1 MSTEFRGRPSITL
14 TGFMFSGK
22 SSVGRKLAGR
32 LGLKFIDLDSEI
44 VCAAG
49 SPIERIFAERGESEF
64 RRLERKSVELVLP
77 RPGQVV
83 AVGGGAVIDPI
94 NLKIIQK
101 YSCIIWLKVS
111 VETVLE
117 RWEKS
122 RGRQRP
128 LLQVEDPE
136 QQIIRLLAERSE
148 FYSRCDFSIESDKLT
163 AGEVV
168 DNILQHLGADE

>member
-1 MSTEFRGRPSITL
+1 
-14 TGFMFSGK
+14 
-22 SSVGRKLAGR
+22 
-32 LGLKFIDLDSEI
+32 
-44 VCAAG
+44 
-49 SPIERIFAERGESEF
+49 
-64 RRLERKSVELVLP
+64 
-77 RPGQVV
+77 V

-101 YSCIIWLKVS
+101 HSCIIWLKVS

-117 RWEKS
+117 RWKKS
-122 RGRQRP
+122 RGRRRP

-148 FYSRCDFSIESDKLT
+148 FYSRCDFSIESDRLT

-168 DNILQHLGADE
+168 DNILQRLGADE